1 MKSNKLNISSNWI
14 LYAFLLVAF
23 VGGVFINYGRSGKEG
38 FSNNYLGP
46 YLSAAAYYKP
56 GQLFLIDTAEVNR
69 FRNIDEIQSELAF
82 RFKEKGTY
90 YYNHNPVGY
99 IYFIQAGKL
108 LFGRFF
114 GDAQSVVWLQLL
126 AHLILCTLL
135 WKRLSHSAQKW
146 LFGIFYLINPL
157 VLYFVT
163 FNFYYFWQVLPCFG
177 VLFLW
182 MDKKPSWESIIL
194 LLLSPIILAT
204 RPTLFFVLVLFFG
217 LLGYYSRWYW
227 GLLAATG
234 CFLLFSWIYAPNKKN
249 PWHTAYIGLGAYPNR
264 LSISVSDE
272 AGYALYEKTTGERLE
287 VSVGGNY
294 YDNNVIDRYKEITK
308 EATMNYAKTE
318 PLAIIRNGLLN
329 FLQSFSL
336 GYFVN
341 KPMILY
347 LLVACSGL
355 VLIILS
361 LWRRH
366 YLLLALIFTYVI
378 AFVPYFP
385 PIPAYLFGAYLP
397 IFFLASLMGSDA
409 IRSMLP
415 KYKSD

>member
-1 MKSNKLNISSNWI
+1 MKSNRFSSPSHWI
-14 LYAFLLVAF
+14 LAVFLLVALI
-23 VGGVFINYGRSGKEG
+23 GGVFINYERSGKEG

-46 YLSAAAYYKP
+46 YLSAAAHYKP

-82 RFKEKGTY
+82 RFTEKGTY

-108 LFGRFF
+108 LFGHFF

-135 WKRLSHSAQKW
+135 WKRLSSSIQKW
-146 LFGIFYLINPL
+146 LFGVLYVVNPL

-182 MDKKPSWESIIL
+182 MDKKLSWESGML

-204 RPTLFFVLVLFFG
+204 RPTLFFVITLFLGLVGF
-217 LLGYYSRWYW
+217 YTRWYW
-227 GLLAATG
+227 GVLSAVF
-234 CFLLFSWIYAPNKKN
+234 CFGIFSLIYAPNKKN

-264 LSISVSDE
+264 LAISVSDE
-272 AGYALYEKTTGERLE
+272 SGYALYEKVTGEKLE

-294 YDNNVIDRYKEITK
+294 YDNDVIDRYKEITE
-308 EATMNYAKTE
+308 EATITYAKSQ
-318 PLAIIRNGLLN
+318 PFAIVRNGFLN
-329 FLQSFSL
+329 LLQSFSL

-341 KPMILY
+341 KSMIVY

-355 VLIILS
+355 ALILLS

-366 YLLLALIFTYVI
+366 YLPLLLIFTYVI

-397 IFFLASLMGSDA
+397 IFFLASLLAADVWMHMFPQ
-409 IRSMLP
+409 R
-415 KYKSD
+415 KTH